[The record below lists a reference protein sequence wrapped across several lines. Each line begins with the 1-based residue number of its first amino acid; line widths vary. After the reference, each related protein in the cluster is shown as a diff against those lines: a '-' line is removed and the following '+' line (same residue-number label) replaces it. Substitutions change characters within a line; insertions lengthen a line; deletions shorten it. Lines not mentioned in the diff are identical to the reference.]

1 MTSASLYAPSRLQH
15 LDALRGIAIIAVIIT
30 HACAAMGPITGAW
43 GVDFANGV
51 QLFYM
56 LSAYTL
62 FFIYNS
68 GHRVEKHKT
77 RDFYLRRF
85 FRIAPLFYLLLAVYA
100 IGYAT
105 FQPEHSPSA
114 FHLISAALFI
124 NGAFPAYL
132 NSIIGVE
139 WSIAIEMTFYLVA
152 PLLFRWVTSAE
163 RAFALVVISLV
174 VAEYTNIW
182 LSRHP
187 EFYSA
192 EPAFPIFWFP
202 AQMPAFAIGIFAYF
216 ISQTRLSRRS
226 ALLLLAASCTWV
238 AMVYGGGNVRFI
250 PHRELMSLGFGG
262 VLIALSSFAFRPFVN
277 RLTMHLGK
285 ISFSLYLL
293 HGFVMIRLNELL
305 IRPLEVSPWVGA
317 LILMVGTALIAAPI
331 ANLTY
336 RFIELPGISVGR
348 RLIVRLNTSSSASP
362 DLAVGR
368 GIRP

>member
-202 AQMPAFAIGIFAYF
+202 AQIPAFAIGIFAYF

-293 HGFVMIRLNELL
+293 HGFFMTRLNQF
-305 IRPLEVSPWVGA
+305 IVQPLEVSPWVGA
-317 LILMVGTALIAAPI
+317 AILLFGTIVIAVPI

-336 RFIELPGISVGR
+336 RFIELPGIAIGR
-348 RLIVRLNTSSSASP
+348 KFIAALSPVSSGPRDIA
-362 DLAVGR
+362 DGR
-368 GIRP
+368 ALRP